1 MTLTEKIIKE
11 FEEKFDAT
19 VPLKVGT
26 TNAWDKREKN
36 CSHDLTEYKKEAK
49 KELKS
54 FLLSS
59 LHQIATEAIEAVRL
73 ETKIRDINKGGG
85 QYGHP
90 ETDFDTGYNEAIL
103 DTEQKAKK
111 FLEDNF

>member
-1 MTLTEKIIKE
+1 MTLTEKIIEEFEKE
-11 FEEKFDAT
+11 FCNNHEK
-19 VPLKVGT
+19 PI
-26 TNAWDKREKN
+26 R
-36 CSHDLTEYKKEAK
+36 
-49 KELKS
+49 
-54 FLLSS
+54 FLRGVFYDEQDGAEQIENFLRSS
-59 LHQIATEAIEAVRL
+59 LHQVATEAIEAVRL

-111 FLEDNF
+111 FLLDNF